1 VDVRPREGG
10 YTVRAVRTGGKLR
23 RGRVTFTARQVVFA
37 GGALGTQRLLHRMR
51 DVGALPQ
58 LSPRLGEL
66 SRTNSESILG
76 PRSRRRDAD
85 FSEGVAITSSIYPE
99 PDTHMEP
106 VRYGPGSNLLG
117 LLAAVLVDDTGRRP
131 RWLAG
136 LAETVRRWRDWP
148 SLFWPRRWSQQ
159 TIVLLAMQPKDNS
172 ITLRGRRGPFGG
184 QRVTSRPGVGE
195 PNPVFLPVAHEVT
208 RRVAEKIDGVPI
220 GSVTELAGRPVT
232 GHFIGG
238 AVIGAEPDHGVI
250 DPFHRVFGHPGLHVI
265 DGAAITANLGVNPS
279 LTICALAERALTL
292 WPNNGEPDPRPAL
305 GEPYREIAPVEPRH
319 PVVPAGAVGELRRR
333 TPDPR

>member
-1 VDVRPREGG
+1 
-10 YTVRAVRTGGKLR
+10 
-23 RGRVTFTARQVVFA
+23 
-37 GGALGTQRLLHRMR
+37 
-51 DVGALPQ
+51 
-58 LSPRLGEL
+58 
-66 SRTNSESILG
+66 
-76 PRSRRRDAD
+76 
-85 FSEGVAITSSIYPE
+85 
-99 PDTHMEP
+99 MEP

-172 ITLRGRRGPFGG
+172 ITLSGRRGPFGG

-195 PNPVFLPVAHEVT
+195 PNPVFVPIAHEVT

-238 AVIGAEPDHGVI
+238 AAIGADPDHGVI

-279 LTICALAERALTL
+279 LTICALAERALAL
-292 WPNNGEPDPRPAL
+292 WPNNGEPDPRPPL
-305 GEPYREIAPVEPRH
+305 GEPYREIAPVEPHH

-333 TPDPR
+333 TAEPR